1 MKKILYAMLALF
13 GILVLGAC
21 SDDKNQANNM
31 ASEKVYK
38 VGIAANYPPF
48 DFVKDTQITGFDVD
62 LLEEIAKRE
71 NFKLEWVNMSFDGLI
86 PALKSGKID
95 MIASAMSS
103 TPQRL
108 SSMDFSNTYFNTKN
122 LYLKLKTDS
131 SLSNKESLEGKKI
144 GVQLGTIQEN
154 AAKMIP
160 NSQVVASEE
169 MLAAILALKAGKVDA
184 VLTDKDIGKG
194 YLKTNDELEAFLEED
209 DGSSGFCI
217 AFDKGQNAELIQKIN
232 TALEKIKS
240 DGTYQKIVEK
250 YDLQ

>member
-1 MKKILYAMLALF
+1 MKKILYFVLALF
-13 GILVLGAC
+13 SMLALGAC
-21 SDDKNQANNM
+21 SSEKNQAS
-31 ASEKVYK
+31 ASEEKVYK

-48 DFVKDTQITGFDVD
+48 DFIKDTKITGFDVD

-71 NFKLEWVNMSFDGLI
+71 NLKLEWVNMSFDGLI
-86 PALKSGKID
+86 PALKAGKID

-108 SSMDFSNTYFNTKN
+108 NSMDFSNTYFNTKN

-131 SLSNKESLEGKKI
+131 SISDKQSLEGKKI

-154 AAKMIP
+154 AAKAIP
-160 NSQVVASEE
+160 NAQVVAGEE
-169 MLAAILALKAGKVDA
+169 MLAAILALKAGKVDV

-194 YLKTNDELEAFLEED
+194 YLKTNEELEAFLEED

-217 AFDKGQNAELIQKIN
+217 AFDKGKDTELVQKIN
-232 TALEKIKS
+232 SGLEKVKA
-240 DGTYQKIVEK
+240 DGTYQTLIEK

>member
-1 MKKILYAMLALF
+1 MKKILYVVLALF
-13 GILVLGAC
+13 GILALGAC
-21 SDDKNQANNM
+21 SSDKNQAS
-31 ASEKVYK
+31 ASGEKVYK

-48 DFVKDTQITGFDVD
+48 DFIKDAKITGFDVD

-71 NFKLEWVNMSFDGLI
+71 NLKLEWVNMSFDGLI
-86 PALKSGKID
+86 PALKAGKID

-108 SSMDFSNTYFNTKN
+108 TSMDFSDTYFNTKN

-131 SLSNKESLEGKKI
+131 SVSDKQSLEGKKI
-144 GVQLGTIQEN
+144 GVQLGTIQES
-154 AAKMIP
+154 AAKAIP
-160 NSQVVASEE
+160 NAQVVASEE
-169 MLAAILALKAGKVDA
+169 MLAAILALKAGKIDV

-194 YLKTNDELEAFLEED
+194 YLKTNEELEAFLEEN
-209 DGSSGFCI
+209 DGSSGFCV
-217 AFDKGQNAELIQKIN
+217 AFDKGKQTELVQKIN
-232 TALEKIKS
+232 AGLEKVKA

>member
-1 MKKILYAMLALF
+1 MKKILYVVLVLF
-13 GILVLGAC
+13 GILALGAC
-21 SDDKNQANNM
+21 SSDKSQAS
-31 ASEKVYK
+31 ASGEKVYK

-48 DFVKDTQITGFDVD
+48 DFIKDAKITGFDVD

-71 NFKLEWVNMSFDGLI
+71 NLKLEWVNMSFDGLI
-86 PALKSGKID
+86 PALKAGKID

-108 SSMDFSNTYFNTKN
+108 TSMDFSDTYFNTKN

-131 SLSNKESLEGKKI
+131 SISDKQSLEGKKI
-144 GVQLGTIQEN
+144 GVQLGTIQES
-154 AAKMIP
+154 AAKAIP
-160 NSQVVASEE
+160 NAQVVASEE

-194 YLKTNDELEAFLEED
+194 YLKTNEELEAFLEEN
-209 DGSSGFCI
+209 DGSSGFCV
-217 AFDKGQNAELIQKIN
+217 AFDKGKQTEFIQKIN
-232 TALEKIKS
+232 AGLEKVKA

>member
-122 LYLKLKTDS
+122 LYLKLKIDS

>member
-1 MKKILYAMLALF
+1 MKKILYVVLTLFSILAF
-13 GILVLGAC
+13 GAC
-21 SDDKNQANNM
+21 SSDKNQG
-31 ASEKVYK
+31 SVSKEKVYK

-48 DFVKDTQITGFDVD
+48 DFIKDAKITGFDVD

-71 NFKLEWVNMSFDGLI
+71 NLKLEWVNMSFDGLI
-86 PALKSGKID
+86 PALKAGKID

-108 SSMDFSNTYFNTKN
+108 NSMDFSNTYFNTKN

-131 SLSNKESLEGKKI
+131 SISDKQSLEGKKI
-144 GVQLGTIQEN
+144 GVQLGTIQES
-154 AAKMIP
+154 AAKAIP
-160 NSQVVASEE
+160 NAQVVAGEE

-194 YLKTNDELEAFLEED
+194 YLKTNEELEAFLEED

-217 AFDKGQNAELIQKIN
+217 AFDKGKDAELVQKIN
-232 TALEKIKS
+232 SGLEKVKA
-240 DGTYQKIVEK
+240 DGTYQALIEK